1 MDLLMPA
8 RNPRIAVVIPAY
20 RVARQIGDV
29 LRRVP
34 ACVESVYVVDD
45 ASPDDV
51 AGAVAAVADPRVT
64 LLRHDVNQGV
74 GGAMVTGLAAAL
86 ADGAEILVK
95 CDGDG
100 QMDPQDIP
108 ALIAPL
114 REGRAE
120 YAKGCRF
127 QHLNDLSVMPR
138 VRLFGNVALTFLT
151 KLASG
156 YWHVLDP
163 QNGFLA
169 VKADAL
175 TRIRYERLSKRY
187 FFENDML
194 IRLNTIE
201 ARVADVPFPSRYADE
216 PSSLRPGRILFSFPP
231 RLLLGFLRRIL
242 WRYVFFDVSPVAIF
256 LFSGL
261 LLFSWGFGFGL
272 TEWIVNGRRGVPT
285 TAGTVMLA
293 AVPLILGFELI
304 LQAIVLDVQNS
315 PRPAPAPVRELGSGE
330 GS

>member
-1 MDLLMPA
+1 MSV
-8 RNPRIAVVIPAY
+8 NGFRIAAVIPAF
-20 RVARQIGDV
+20 RVARQIGGV
-29 LRRVP
+29 LRRIP
-34 ACVESVYVVDD
+34 ACVDSVFVVDD
-45 ASPDDV
+45 ASPDAV
-51 AGAVAAVADPRVT
+51 AEAVAAVGDPRVT
-64 LLRHDVNQGV
+64 LLRHDANQGV
-74 GGAMVTGLAAAL
+74 GGAMVTGFRAAL
-86 ADGAEILVK
+86 ADGAGILVK

-114 REGRAE
+114 VEGRAE

-127 QHLNDLSVMPR
+127 QHLRDLSVMPR
-138 VRLFGNVALTFLT
+138 VRLLGNVALTFLT

-163 QNGFLA
+163 QNGFVA
-169 VKADAL
+169 VRADFL
-175 TRIRYERLSKRY
+175 NRIRYERLSKRY

-201 ARVADVPFPSRYADE
+201 ARVCDVPFPSRYADE

-231 RLLLGFLRRIL
+231 RLLLGFLRRVL

-256 LFSGL
+256 LLSGL

-272 TEWIVNGRRGVPT
+272 YEWIVNARRGVLT
-285 TAGTVMLA
+285 TAGTVMLS

-304 LQAIVLDVQNS
+304 LQAIVLDVQGS
-315 PRPAPAPVRELGSGE
+315 PRPAPAPPPGRVPPA
-330 GS
+330 

>member
-1 MDLLMPA
+1 MPA
-8 RNPRIAVVIPAY
+8 SSPRIAVVIPAF
-20 RVARQIGDV
+20 RVARQVGDV

-34 ACVESVYVVDD
+34 ACVERVYVVDD
-45 ASPDDV
+45 ASPDAV
-51 AGAVAAVADPRVT
+51 AEAVAAVGEPRVT

-74 GGAMVTGLAAAL
+74 GGAMVTGFRAAL

-114 REGRAE
+114 LEGRAE

-127 QHLNDLSVMPR
+127 QHIRDLSAMPR
-138 VRLFGNVALTFLT
+138 VRLFGNIGLTFLT

-169 VKADAL
+169 VQADCL
-175 TRIRYERLSKRY
+175 KRIRYERLSKRF

-201 ARVADVPFPSRYADE
+201 ARVCDVPFPSCYADE
-216 PSSLRPGRILFSFPP
+216 PSSLRPGRILFAFPP

-242 WRYVFFDVSPVAIF
+242 WRYVYFDVSPVAIF
-256 LFSGL
+256 LFFGL

-272 TEWIVNGRRGVPT
+272 FEWIVNGSRGVPT

-293 AVPLILGFELI
+293 AVPLILGFELV
-304 LQAIVLDVQNS
+304 LQAIVLDVQGS
-315 PRPAPAPVRELGSGE
+315 PRPGPASVQRLPADERS
-330 GS
+330 

>member
-1 MDLLMPA
+1 MASSMSV
-8 RNPRIAVVIPAY
+8 NGSRIAVVIPAF

-34 ACVESVYVVDD
+34 ACVDCVFVVDD
-45 ASPDDV
+45 ASPDAV
-51 AGAVAAVADPRVT
+51 GEAVAAVGDPRVT
-64 LLRHDVNQGV
+64 LLCHEENEGT
-74 GGAMVTGLAAAL
+74 GGAMVTGFRAAL
-86 ADGAEILVK
+86 AEGVDILVK

-108 ALIAPL
+108 TLIAPL
-114 REGRAE
+114 VDGRAE

-127 QHLNDLSVMPR
+127 YHLRDLSVMPR
-138 VRLFGNVALTFLT
+138 IRLLGNVALTFLT

-163 QNGFLA
+163 QNGFVA
-169 VKADAL
+169 VRADTL
-175 TRIRYERLSKRY
+175 GRIRYERLSKRY

-201 ARVADVPFPSRYADE
+201 ARVCDVPFPSRYAGE
-216 PSSLRPGRILFSFPP
+216 PSSLRPWRTLVSFPP
-231 RLLLGFLRRIL
+231 RLLLGFLRRVL

-256 LFSGL
+256 LFAGL
-261 LLFSWGFGFGL
+261 LLFVWGFGFGL
-272 TEWIVNGRRGVPT
+272 FEWIVSVRRGVPT

-315 PRPAPAPVRELGSGE
+315 PRPAPATGGGRER
-330 GS
+330 